1 MPWLAA
7 SGRKANTFRHMLT
20 GVFFVSRNQ
29 LVGTLEDTKKSPY
42 MTERNYIAEAII
54 AGIESCKRR

>member
-1 MPWLAA
+1 
-7 SGRKANTFRHMLT
+7 
-20 GVFFVSRNQ
+20 VFFVSINQ
-29 LVGTLEDTKKSPY
+29 LVGTLEDKKKSPY